1 MNVDTGEEFNDGT
14 TIIYVN
20 GEYRGD
26 DALGQLMH
34 DFNCNNADDMHY
46 ELLAEKTKYY
56 KENQEGVQ
64 IMCKALEDMTRE
76 AEARGKAYGE
86 AIGEARGEARGKAIG
101 EARGKIIAFLDLIS
115 DGLLTVSQ
123 AAARVNLTEKQF
135 NEKLTELGLSLS

>member
-20 GEYRGD
+20 GEYRGN

-34 DFNCNNADDMHY
+34 DFNCNNAGDMHY

-76 AEARGKAYGE
+76 AEARG
-86 AIGEARGEARGKAIG
+86 EARGKALG

-115 DGLLTVSQ
+115 DGLLTVTQ

-135 NEKLTELGLSLS
+135 SEKLTELGLSLS